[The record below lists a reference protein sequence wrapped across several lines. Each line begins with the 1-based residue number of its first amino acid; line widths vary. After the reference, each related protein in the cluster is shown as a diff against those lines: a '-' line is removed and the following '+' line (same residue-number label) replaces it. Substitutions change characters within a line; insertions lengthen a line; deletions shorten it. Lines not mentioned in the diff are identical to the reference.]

1 MPPCDTHDSTINVET
16 SKGATTTSNLNSN
29 LPSPYF
35 PRTPPSTPINVPT
48 PPERTF
54 TALMCTAKS
63 YLDPPAIP
71 LLRHVGERK
80 RSCNK
85 YNKERTF
92 KYTTVPMLE
101 SSAKRIRNTYRRC
114 DLTAAAKIV
123 LEDLMPIATKAPKD
137 SPKPAINEWGD
148 VWRTLEGLEEDQKK
162 IIPIRKGEK
171 RRGEN

>member
-1 MPPCDTHDSTINVET
+1 M
-16 SKGATTTSNLNSN
+16 TSNLSSN

-71 LLRHVGERK
+71 LQRHVGERK

-85 YNKERTF
+85 HNKERTF
-92 KYTTVPMLE
+92 KYTTVPMIE

-114 DLTAAAKIV
+114 DLTAGNRTIFFLITDFV
-123 LEDLMPIATKAPKD
+123 IHSTHPRAPVHLLQLPRSFWK
-137 SPKPAINEWGD
+137 
-148 VWRTLEGLEEDQKK
+148 T
-162 IIPIRKGEK
+162 
-171 RRGEN
+171 